1 MARINTTELVHHATN
16 VGGRVQ
22 QVVQDPAVKTSWSQ
36 AGGDLAQAATSVKAA
51 FAETQAA
58 WRRTDRPAV
67 AAVA

>member
-36 AGGDLAQAATSVKAA
+36 AGGDLAQAATDDGI
-51 FAETQAA
+51 Q
-58 WRRTDRPAV
+58 
-67 AAVA
+67 